1 MRKNKIN
8 KQEQDILEK
17 KIQSTE
23 PKDNLY
29 CYLRVSTQEQN
40 DKNHSIDRQRTF
52 GKKVSK
58 KLGLN
63 YVEMNEG
70 GTSSVNRK
78 DDTKFKLLQRLI
90 REGKVKHLW
99 YYNRSRWTRTQEED
113 IVIKRTLLEK
123 FRVKVYEGE
132 NGKLRNT
139 SEPTDDFLDNI
150 LSSVQELDR
159 LSRRQTSISG
169 KKHVSQKY
177 GKTKC
182 IHLGGSVPFGCQ
194 VVDKEVVPHPE
205 NSKHLKKMYEMYSQ
219 GISTRKIKLYL
230 ETNGIKT
237 GRGNSK
243 WSLRSIE
250 LILKNERYKGYW
262 KWEDKDSGDIHP
274 MISPRLIG
282 ESLFNKVQKRLDRNR
297 KHRGDNTRKHD
308 SLFGQKM
315 ICGCG
320 TRFVTHH
327 MKRNDS
333 KQGEYFS
340 KSYYCWSKQKQW
352 KGELGIVC
360 NNRRSLEMDLTDKFL
375 LKHIE
380 DVVRHSHKFKEDFK
394 NNILGNKKLTD
405 ETLNSKKLLI
415 QKRIDRTVQQL
426 SSVHE
431 TISQIHL
438 EKTLG
443 KKSKSLCEKMID
455 TFEKESIKL
464 EDEKNNS
471 IQEIKDLDN
480 LSEWVEWVDLYGEH
494 ITQRIS
500 DRTKSMEMVQE
511 LIDKITVSEVIGK
524 DRDEKNIQI
533 GHRFEILFKLPIV
546 NDKLIYK
553 DEKNKSKGYDI
564 KSGRRLSKT
573 TTFKGFTESG
583 KHRTGYERKKKDK
596 KTQETQ
602 YVETDEHPVQTNE
615 ISHSRMSSFEQDG
628 YVLSGS
634 IPYLCFTTVIQSN
647 DLTYLQ
653 EYSVR
658 QNIIYK
664 LIRYLHQEKGM
675 GYRKISTWL
684 NRSGIKS
691 ERGKKFSNGSVHS
704 VLKRKKE
711 REMRIRNVRQ
721 RKFDFILKDMRI
733 EYKNHS

>member
-1 MRKNKIN
+1 M
-8 KQEQDILEK
+8 
-17 KIQSTE
+17 
-23 PKDNLY
+23 
-29 CYLRVSTQEQN
+29 
-40 DKNHSIDRQRTF
+40 
-52 GKKVSK
+52 
-58 KLGLN
+58 
-63 YVEMNEG
+63 
-70 GTSSVNRK
+70 
-78 DDTKFKLLQRLI
+78 
-90 REGKVKHLW
+90 
-99 YYNRSRWTRTQEED
+99 
-113 IVIKRTLLEK
+113 
-123 FRVKVYEGE
+123 
-132 NGKLRNT
+132 
-139 SEPTDDFLDNI
+139 
-150 LSSVQELDR
+150 
-159 LSRRQTSISG
+159 
-169 KKHVSQKY
+169 
-177 GKTKC
+177 
-182 IHLGGSVPFGCQ
+182 
-194 VVDKEVVPHPE
+194 
-205 NSKHLKKMYEMYSQ
+205 
-219 GISTRKIKLYL
+219 
-230 ETNGIKT
+230 
-237 GRGNSK
+237 
-243 WSLRSIE
+243 
-250 LILKNERYKGYW
+250 ILKNERYKGYW